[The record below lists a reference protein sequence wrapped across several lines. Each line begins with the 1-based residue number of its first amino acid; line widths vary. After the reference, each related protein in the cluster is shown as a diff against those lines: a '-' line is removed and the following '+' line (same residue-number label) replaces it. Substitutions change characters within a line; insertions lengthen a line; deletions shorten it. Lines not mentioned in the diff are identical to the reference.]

1 MLRCDAVLA
10 PVPPE
15 GTSPGRRMLSPPH
28 RRDSPL
34 ASSFKPRASTKER
47 KWESSEEAPSVAAKA
62 EEADDAAEPALEHD
76 GSDGEPEEKDEGGA
90 SEPAT
95 DSPPTPPAS
104 TRPAGWFPVLASEPK
119 VLASRDAGPGQPPRR
134 LLVERRKRLFAQQDI
149 EMLLVERGVDLN
161 SDEHKLGDA
170 SGLALGL
177 FDDLSYD
184 THSDPSDWLALGVDP
199 ETGAFHG
206 LPAKALRARSLGGT
220 AIWTPCVVLG
230 FDADDQRWQVRW
242 ANAAAD
248 AATSAAA
255 RLEVL
260 FDAENP
266 FHFADRV
273 RAATDA
279 RAHTLAALRY
289 NLIVDCMPTDG
300 VPSLDSQQMA
310 RVVDAAIIPAAWIRR
325 SEGGAFGDV
334 WEKVSVAVQRGSPI
348 VSEMVAE
355 MQCDFARTLNKVT
368 LGANLGS
375 VFPPIPPTV
384 AVGGSPARSSA
395 LALPSPAATSS
406 SSSSSDESAEGGEF
420 AFATTCRHFAFSTL
434 LSKFETSDCLRRV
447 HAKCEILEKR
457 AAFRTEFSKSLL
469 LSEFNS
475 SQKAAL
481 KDLSEYLSNDWAQ
494 TITQEIQETLRDVGK
509 GGFKLDETNNAIY
522 QMSKLCRFFAQVNF
536 QMSDALKFMQM
547 RSIESYVEMVIAAC
561 NDAAARPLFS
571 IDLVV
576 HPDGTLAFRAGQE
589 PVKFASAVLGAF
601 DNCIET
607 LGRIKK
613 VEWRVMDG
621 LFWSY
626 EPVISTLRFGVDN
639 RGEPLF
645 ATRLRARLEE
655 AITSCEE
662 PVQECLR
669 SFDVHLPFLK
679 RSMEEEMEELMAQY
693 TDEDDDVE
701 IADAVE
707 GIAAKAREHKALH
720 AAALVDVP
728 MTTHVRAFWVKS
740 GELRNE
746 LASKH
751 ERFYD
756 ELIKMLVDLSR
767 EQADKAHGAYG
778 EMIARLDELPQD
790 IEALT
795 ELEDYMES
803 TTEILK
809 GLDVLSEQVGKNFVV
824 VDAFNH
830 MLETSD
836 CMLRLN
842 VLAGPKLV
850 SDKIAIVEVAN
861 DAMRVSFSETQ
872 NEAQE
877 EFAEHLKGL
886 ASEVNSLNRFTDIDK
901 AKQVSV
907 LVGQLRQRIDEA
919 SEMAMQ
925 FNKNEQL
932 FGTEVTDYDVITKI
946 KKDFM
951 PFCLM
956 WEAVDDWR
964 SSEKSWREDPFNT
977 LVPKVIENKVQEY
990 SRSMKKIYT
999 GFAKRTPPLEGCAA
1013 IARTIFDSVNNF
1025 KPLVPMIQAL
1035 RHAGMKVRHWEQL
1048 SEQIG
1053 IDVMPSDSLT
1063 LDGLLEM
1070 GLDKHIEIIDA
1081 IGVTAQKEYAI
1092 EKMLN
1097 SMQDAW
1103 KDINLELLP
1112 YEGTFKLAGIDE
1124 TMELLDEHRTLTQQC
1139 LFSPYKAF
1147 FEERIALWDHRLS
1160 VVSEVIEEW
1169 LGVQRSWL
1177 HLQPIFD
1184 SPDIKKQLPQ
1194 EASRFETV
1202 DKNWRDTC
1210 KKAYKNPRVI
1220 EFCAAEKLREAFKES
1235 NKFLAIVQKGLSD
1248 YLETKRTVFSRFYFL
1263 ADEDLL
1269 QILSDSKNPKMVQ
1282 PHLGTC
1288 FEAIK
1293 KVTFLDDMKI
1303 TTIIS
1308 REKEKID
1315 LVEVI
1320 DPIGANVE
1328 DWMKLLELG
1337 MIQSVK
1343 DQMWKSILSYTQISR
1358 VEWMQTWPG
1367 MCVINASMMHWVRE
1381 MEAAMKESGADGVKL
1396 NYEGQL
1402 QQLENMVDLVRD
1414 PTLGKLAR
1422 SSVGA
1427 LAVMDV
1433 HARDVTLEM
1442 VEVGTAAPEEFEWVK
1457 QLRYY
1462 WEIPKGFSV
1471 EEGHD
1476 LFTNMPEGIDPSK
1489 GDLFGR
1495 ILSAYRP
1502 YAYEYLGNS
1511 FRLVITPLTDKCY
1524 LTLMGALQMLLGGAP
1539 AGPAGTGKTET
1550 VKDLAK
1556 ALAKQCV
1563 VFNCN
1568 DEMGYLMTA
1577 KFFKGLASCGAW
1589 CCFDEFN
1596 RILIEVLSVIAQQ
1609 IMQLQ
1614 DAIKDRTFRCMFEGT
1629 DLPVNDQF
1637 AVFITMNP
1645 GYPGRTELP
1654 DNLAALFR
1662 PVAMMV
1668 PDYALIGEIMLFA
1681 FGFEASR
1688 KCAEKMVATFQLCS
1702 EQLSSQDH
1710 YDYGM
1715 RAVKT
1720 VIVAAGL
1727 LKRESP
1733 DEDEELLMLRGLTDV
1748 NLPKFLAHDL
1758 PLFVGIMG
1766 DLFPGKQKAIID
1778 YGMLTRAIMY
1788 QIELHDLQAV
1798 PWFVDKVIQLYEMI
1812 VVRHGLMVVGPTM
1825 GGKSNNIHILRDALS
1840 MLYEAGEKGNK
1851 YEPVKVE
1858 MINPKSITMS
1868 QLYGSFDSNTHEW
1881 HDGVLAKMIRELS
1894 SDRTSRLEWVH
1905 FDGPV
1910 DTLWIESL
1918 NTVLDDNKKL
1928 CLNSGAVLPLSDT
1941 MTMMFEPADLAV
1953 ASPATVSRC
1962 GMVYMEPTSL
1972 GYMCLIDSWLQF
1984 TLPSPMRAPGHQG
1997 ITTTLRLCFDNFI
2010 GASLVFLRRYLIEPV
2025 PTVNNSL
2032 IRSLVKI
2039 LDCYFEPFMPK
2050 EGRAPA
2056 TKAALTN
2063 VLKSLESY
2071 FIFALVWSIGCT
2083 CDKASRSKF
2092 DAFLR
2097 QEMAMHSIKH
2107 MFPDDGTSVYDYALV
2122 VDPETGSPSW
2132 VLWPEIAPPAKHDT
2146 KAAFADMIVQTAD
2159 TVKYTYLLE
2168 LLVEHKKHC
2177 LISGPTGT
2185 GKTVNIAQKLFHGM
2199 PKMYVPLQFTFS
2211 ARTSANMTQN
2221 IIDGKTDKRRKGIY
2235 GPMVGKQFVIF
2246 IDDVNMPQP
2255 EVFGA
2260 QPPIELMRQWCCAGG
2275 WYDMKELTWRSIV
2288 DTILVLA
2295 CGPPGGG
2302 RNDVTPRFFRHFNL
2316 VGYTDMQNDVMYSIF
2331 NTIFSGFLAQF
2342 SEECQAVSEP
2352 IVHASIDIFNTC
2364 SAELLPTPAKSHYT
2378 FNLRDLGK
2386 VFQGMLM
2393 GTTKTLSTPE
2403 DVVRMWVHE
2412 CSRVFR
2418 DRLVN
2423 DHDRDWFT
2431 GLLKSQLSDK
2441 LGMVPEEV
2449 IPEGE
2454 LIFADFI
2461 VPGADPKLYT
2471 YVEDTSTLMPVIQ
2484 DYLQDYNVEITG
2496 ASMNLIMF
2504 MDAIKHIS
2512 RISRVLRQ
2520 PRGNALL
2527 LGVGG
2532 SGRQSLTRLASFMA
2546 EFRTKQIEIK
2556 KNFRESDWHED
2567 LRSYLL
2573 EAGVDN
2579 KHVTFLFVDTQI
2591 VFEGMLEDVNNVLN
2605 SGDVP
2610 NLYGPEEM
2618 EAIASVFA
2626 PLCKIKRIEPSKL
2639 NIFNEYVK
2647 RVQSN
2652 LHVVVAMSPVGDA
2665 FRRRLLMFPALINCC
2680 TIDWFTDWPEEAL
2693 QSVATDKLNEGNLA
2707 LGDSFSGVVEFMKN
2721 VHRTAAATTVEYR
2734 EQAKRWNYVT
2744 PTSYLQL
2751 ISTYR
2756 SLLDERRTYIGEQ
2769 RRRLKNGY
2777 DKIIKTESLVGTLEI
2792 EVKELEPVLVVK
2804 NKEVGEMIVKIDAD
2818 KLDAAATKAIVD
2830 DVRTSAEAKAAEAT
2844 EIKDS
2849 ATRDLDKAIPLLA
2862 AAVQVLNQ
2870 LEKSDID
2877 VVKSF
2882 STVLPPIMKT
2892 MQICCLMFEIPPKME
2907 MKDGK
2912 KSKNWHAAAKVN
2924 LLGNAGKFVDMLKA
2938 FDKDTIPD
2946 KKVKQLKKYF
2956 DDEQCSPEAV
2966 KRSSQACYAVCCWA
2980 RAMYQYDLV
2989 VKEVAPKRI
2998 AQAAAEAELKIAQK
3012 QLSGAVAELKVV
3024 EDRIAG
3030 LEADF
3035 NKANDNKQMYEDKMI
3050 QCSER
3055 LVRAGQLTS
3064 GLGGEKV
3071 RWLETVEKLGVAYA
3085 NLVGDVLVS
3094 AGYVAYLGAFTPA
3107 YRSKIAGGWRE
3118 KLIELNLPYTI
3129 GCDIRQTLADPVT
3142 IRGWNVCEL
3151 PTDNHSIEN
3160 GIMMQKAWRWS
3171 LFIDPQG
3178 QANRFIKNLGKEAA
3192 AADSQRALMVTKQ
3205 TAKDFARTLENGV
3218 RFGREV
3224 LLENIGEELDATL
3237 EPILQ
3242 RNTFKAEGSTVMI
3255 KIGDSTIA
3263 YDDRFKFYMTTK
3275 LPNPHYPPEVCVK
3288 VTLLNFTITPQGLSD
3303 QLLGVVT
3310 EMELPE
3316 LQARNLSIVRNIAKM
3331 NKELKEIQDKIL
3343 YLLSNAEEGAALLD
3357 NVELIDALSEA
3368 KVAGDKIG
3376 IELADAEIVKANI
3389 DTTRVKYM
3397 SVAERGSTLYFC
3409 IAGLRTIAP
3418 MYEYSLQWFTTNVFR
3433 HAVANAE
3440 PNEELEVRKANLI
3453 DFLTNSLYVNICRSL
3468 FERHK
3473 LLLSF
3478 LMAIRIARHANDLE
3492 EIEWGFLISGTIVS
3506 TGGDDEEEGE
3516 DDGPGNP
3523 APEWLDEQSW
3533 TQLKILAGVPKFAES
3548 HFLDSFAAHITHWL
3562 GYFDSTHPHT
3572 HHMPDGWDTRLN
3584 LLQKMCV
3591 LRCLRP
3597 DKIVEAVQLYVIDL
3611 MDDRFVKPPPFSL
3624 AECFTASNPA
3634 SPLIFVLSKGS
3645 DPTKIFNEFATQ
3657 AKMTKKTRQLS
3668 LGQGQDRKAEAFIQW
3683 GQESG
3688 GWVYL
3693 QNCHLYVSW
3702 MNTLER
3708 LCEDVDLEAC
3718 HRDYRLWLSSMPST
3732 DFPTSVLQ
3740 SGVKMTLEPPKGM
3753 RSNMRNAYY
3762 SMTDADINK
3771 TVVPHVY
3778 RKMLFALLFFH
3789 ALVQERKKYG
3799 PLGWNISY
3807 SFNDTDSDISRQ
3819 QLELFLNL
3827 YPTDTPF
3834 QVLHFLTAYIN
3845 YGGRVT
3851 DYTDLRVTDAILIE
3865 LYTPKLLEKGYS
3877 FSKSGLYYSLEVENE
3892 DHPHAEYMAYIEQL
3906 PINPDPEIFGMH
3918 ANANITCA
3926 RAETDDLFDTMTTL
3940 EASSSASGGGA
3951 TFEEIVEAIAAD
3963 IALRL
3968 PAPFDVEAVQNT
3980 YPRKY
3985 DESMNT
3991 VLAQECGYY
4000 NKMIAVLVRTLPELR
4015 KAMKGLVVLSSELE
4029 AIANAMVVQRV
4040 PEPWGG
4046 MGVSYPCLKP
4056 LTGWV
4061 NEFFDRLS
4069 FLQQWIDGG
4078 IPVTFWIPGFYFP
4091 QAFLTGALQNY
4102 ARKFQLPIDQI
4113 SFEYKIQ
4120 RIESSDEIT
4129 DKPDNGCIIYGIHL
4143 EGARWDM
4150 ERFAIADS
4158 LPKKLFSPMP
4168 VIHLDPMQNRPP
4180 VQKGIYR
4187 CPVYKVVS
4195 RWGILA
4201 TTGHSSNF
4209 IMWIEL
4215 PSDRDDF
4222 VTSLSPHTNK
4232 ADSKAWIK
4240 AGVAAFCSLKY

>member
-1 MLRCDAVLA
+1 MKPSRDAA
-10 PVPPE
+10 
-15 GTSPGRRMLSPPH
+15 
-28 RRDSPL
+28 DN
-34 ASSFKPRASTKER
+34 
-47 KWESSEEAPSVAAKA
+47 ESIAAKA
-62 EEADDAAEPALEHD
+62 SEDATATSVEDLEASEVPEATEDHGEGS
-76 GSDGEPEEKDEGGA
+76 GSDGEGAAEEKQGSGGA
-90 SEPAT
+90 PAT
-95 DSPPTPPAS
+95 L
-104 TRPAGWFPVLASEPK
+104 RPAGWYPPLATEPK
-119 VLASRDAGPGQPPRR
+119 VLASRDTGAGQPPRR
-134 LLVERRKRLFAQQDI
+134 LLVERRKRLFAQQDM
-149 EMLLVERGVDLN
+149 ESLLLERDVDLN
-161 SDEHKLGDA
+161 SAEHKEGNA
-170 SGLALGL
+170 SGLVLGL
-177 FDDLSYD
+177 FDDLSFD
-184 THSDPSDWLALGVDP
+184 THANPSNWLARGVDP
-199 ETGAFHG
+199 ETGAFCG
-206 LPAKALRARSLGGT
+206 LPATALRARSAGG
-220 AIWTPCVVLG
+220 ALAWTPCVVVG
-230 FDADDQRWQVRW
+230 FDAAAQEWQLTW
-242 ANAAAD
+242 AGEEDAAA
-248 AATSAAA
+248 ASAP

-260 FDAENP
+260 FDAEDP
-266 FHFADRV
+266 FQFADRI

-300 VPSLDSQQMA
+300 VPALDSQQVD
-310 RVVDAAIIPAAWIRR
+310 RVVDAALSNAVWMRR
-325 SEGGAFGDV
+325 GEATPFGFE
-334 WEKVSVAVQRGSPI
+334 WEKVAGAVQRVSPVVDEI
-348 VSEMVAE
+348 VSEV
-355 MQCDFARTLNKVT
+355 QRDFARTLNKVT
-368 LGANLGS
+368 LGSNLAS
-375 VFPPIPPTV
+375 VFPPIPGGLFIGGGDGAALAAATP
-384 AVGGSPARSSA
+384 ARPAQSGGSALVATGAERTEKGKSSF
-395 LALPSPAATSS
+395 LANCRQ
-406 SSSSSDESAEGGEF
+406 F
-420 AFATTCRHFAFSTL
+420 AFATL
-434 LSKFETSDCLRRV
+434 LSKFETVDCLRKVR
-447 HAKCEILEKR
+447 AKCEMLER
-457 AAFRTEFSKSLL
+457 RVAFRTQFSKSLL
-469 LSEFNS
+469 ISEFNS

-494 TITQEIQETLRDVGK
+494 TITQEIQETLRNVGK

-522 QMSKLCRFFAQVNF
+522 QMSKLSRFFAQVNF

-547 RSIESYVEMVIAAC
+547 RSIENYVDLVTASCVAE
-561 NDAAARPLFS
+561 AARPLFL

-576 HPDGTLAFRAGQE
+576 HPDGRLTYRTGQE
-589 PVKFASAVLGAF
+589 PAKFTSSVLNAF
-601 DNCIET
+601 DNCVDS

-639 RGEPLF
+639 GGNELF
-645 ATRLRARLEE
+645 ATRQRKQLES
-655 AITSCEE
+655 AIKACEV
-662 PVQECLR
+662 PLAECLA
-669 SFDVHLPFLK
+669 SFDVHLPVLK
-679 RSMEEEMEELMAQY
+679 LCIEDELAALMEQY
-693 TDEDDDVE
+693 TDEDGDIE
-701 IADAVE
+701 LAEA
-707 GIAAKAREHKALH
+707 IAALAEKARTHLAAH
-720 AAALVDVP
+720 AAALAEVP
-728 MTTHVRAFWVKS
+728 MTTRVRAFTLKS

-751 ERFYD
+751 ERMYD
-756 ELIKMLVDLSR
+756 LLLEKLVELTRI
-767 EQADKAHGAYG
+767 QAEKVRGQYNAIV
-778 EMIARLDELPQD
+778 ERLNVLPET
-790 IEALT
+790 IEELT

-803 TTEILK
+803 TKDLLK
-809 GLDVLSEQVGKNFVV
+809 TLDVLSQSVSSNFAV
-824 VDAFNH
+824 VDSFSH
-830 MLETSD
+830 MLETAE
-836 CMLRLN
+836 CVLRLD
-842 VLAGPKLV
+842 VLAGPKNV
-850 SDKIAIVEVAN
+850 KEKIGLIELAN
-861 DAMRVSFSETQ
+861 DALRISFSNKQ

-886 ASEVNSLNRFTDIDK
+886 ASEVQSLSRFTDIDK

-907 LVGQLRQRIDEA
+907 LVGQLRIRIEEA
-919 SEMAMQ
+919 NEMAMLY
-925 FNKNEQL
+925 NKNEAL
-932 FGTEVTDYDVITKI
+932 FGTEQTDYDVLITI
-946 KKDFM
+946 KKDFL
-951 PFCLM
+951 PFGTM

-964 SSEKSWREDPFNT
+964 TSEAAWRDDPFNT
-977 LVPKVIENKVQEY
+977 LDPKLIDGKVQDY
-990 SRSMKKIYT
+990 GRAMKKIFT
-999 GFAKRTPPLEGCAA
+999 GFTSRTPPLEGCAA
-1013 IARTIFDSVNNF
+1013 IAKTIFDSVNAF
-1025 KPLVPMIQAL
+1025 KPYVPLIQAL
-1035 RHAGMKVRHWEQL
+1035 RHAGMKLRHWNQL

-1053 IDVMPSDSLT
+1053 VDVTPSESMT
-1063 LDGLLEM
+1063 LSSLLEI

-1092 EKMLN
+1092 EKMLDT
-1097 SMQDAW
+1097 MQDAW
-1103 KDINLELLP
+1103 TDVMLELLP
-1112 YEGTFKLAGIDE
+1112 YEGTYKLAGIDE

-1147 FEERIALWDHRLS
+1147 FEERIANWDHRLS

-1169 LGVQRSWL
+1169 LGVQRAWL

-1210 KKAYKNPRVI
+1210 KKAHKNPKVI
-1220 EFCAAEKLREAFKES
+1220 EFCAAEKLKEAFKES
-1235 NKFLAIVQKGLSD
+1235 NKFLSIVQKGLSD

-1269 QILSDSKNPKMVQ
+1269 QILSDSKNPKKVQ
-1282 PHLGTC
+1282 PHFGTC

-1293 KVTFLDDMKI
+1293 KVTFLDDLKI
-1303 TTIIS
+1303 TTMHS
-1308 REKEKID
+1308 REKEAID
-1315 LVEVI
+1315 LVEII
-1320 DPIGANVE
+1320 DPVNANVE
-1328 DWMKLLELG
+1328 DWMKQLEVG

-1343 DQMWKSILSYTQISR
+1343 DQMWKSILSYTQITR

-1381 MEAAMKESGADGVKL
+1381 MEQAMKERGAAGVKS
-1396 NYEGQL
+1396 NYENQL
-1402 QQLENMVDLVRD
+1402 KQLEDMVLLVRD
-1414 PTLGKLAR
+1414 PNLPKLAR

-1433 HARDVTLEM
+1433 HARDVTAEM
-1442 VEVGTAAPEEFEWVK
+1442 VDVGTAAPEEFFWVK

-1462 WEIPKGFSV
+1462 WEIPKGFDAA
-1471 EEGHD
+1471 EGHD
-1476 LFTNMPEGIDPSK
+1476 LFTNMPEGIDPAG

-1681 FGFEASR
+1681 FGFQYSR
-1688 KCAEKMVATFQLCS
+1688 QCADKMVATFQLCS

-1758 PLFVGIMG
+1758 PLFKGIMS
-1766 DLFPGKQKAIID
+1766 DLFPGKQKATID
-1778 YGMLTRAIMY
+1778 YGMLMRAIMY
-1788 QIELHDLQAV
+1788 QVEMHDLQAV
-1798 PWFVDKVIQLYEMI
+1798 PWFMEKVIQLYEMI

-1825 GGKSNNIHILRDALS
+1825 GGKSSNIHILQAALS
-1840 MLYEAGEKGNK
+1840 MLYEVGEKGNK

-1881 HDGVLAKMIRELS
+1881 HDGILAKMIRELS
-1894 SDRTSRLEWVH
+1894 ADRTSRLEWVH

-1962 GMVYMEPTSL
+1962 GMVYMEANSL

-1984 TLPSPMRAPGHQG
+1984 TLPSTMRVPAFQS
-1997 ITTTLRLCFDNFI
+1997 ITTKLRNCFDNFV
-2010 GASLVFLRRYLIEPV
+2010 GSSLVFLRRYLIEPV

-2032 IRSLVKI
+2032 VNSLLKV
-2039 LDCYFEPFMPK
+2039 LDCYFEPFLLM
-2050 EGRAPA
+2050 EGRAKPS
-2056 TKAALTN
+2056 KERLTN
-2063 VLKSLESY
+2063 VQKALESY
-2071 FIFALVWSIGCT
+2071 FIFALIWSIGCT
-2083 CDKASRSKF
+2083 CDKTSRSKF

-2097 QEMAMHSIKH
+2097 QEMKMHGIVLK
-2107 MFPDDGTSVYDYALV
+2107 FPDDGTTVYDYALV
-2122 VDPETGSPSW
+2122 VDEETGTPSW
-2132 VLWPEIAPPAKHDT
+2132 ALWESIAPPAKHDA
-2146 KAAFADMIVQTAD
+2146 KAEFSDMIVQTAD
-2159 TVKYTYLLE
+2159 TIKYTYLLE
-2168 LLVEHKKHC
+2168 LLVEHSKHC
-2177 LISGPTGT
+2177 LITGPTGT

-2199 PKMYVPLQFTFS
+2199 PKTYVPLQFTFS
-2211 ARTSANMTQN
+2211 ARTSANMTQD
-2221 IIDGKTDKRRKGIY
+2221 IIDSKTDKRRKGIF

-2260 QPPIELMRQWCCAGG
+2260 SPPIELMRQWCCAGG
-2275 WYDMKELTWRSIV
+2275 WYDLKELTWRSIV
-2288 DTILVLA
+2288 DTILVIA

-2302 RNDVTPRFFRHFNL
+2302 RNAVTPRFFRHFNL
-2316 VGYTDMQNDVMYSIF
+2316 VGYTDMQNDVMASIF
-2331 NTIFSGFLAQF
+2331 RTIFSGFLAQF
-2342 SEECQAVSEP
+2342 SDECQVVGNP
-2352 IVHASIDIFNTC
+2352 IVQASIDIFNTC

-2393 GTTKTLSTPE
+2393 GTTKTLATPQ

-2412 CSRVFR
+2412 CSRVFC

-2423 DHDRDWFT
+2423 DHDRNWFT
-2431 GLLKSQLSDK
+2431 ALLRTQVETK
-2441 LGMVPEEV
+2441 LGVDPVEV

-2454 LIFADFI
+2454 LIFADFM
-2461 VPGADPKLYT
+2461 VPGADPRLYA
-2471 YVEDTSTLMPVIQ
+2471 YIEDTTTLLPVIQ

-2496 ASMNLIMF
+2496 AAMNLIMF
-2504 MDAIKHIS
+2504 MDAIKHIA

-2546 EFRTKQIEIK
+2546 EFKTKQIEIK
-2556 KNFRESDWHED
+2556 KNFREADWHES
-2567 LRSYLL
+2567 LRAYLL
-2573 EAGVDN
+2573 EAGVEN

-2693 QSVATDKLNEGNLA
+2693 QSVATDKLHEGTLV
-2707 LGDSFSGVVEFMKN
+2707 LGDSFDGVVQFMKE
-2721 VHRTAAATTVEYR
+2721 VHRTSSAAAIQYR
-2734 EQAKRWNYVT
+2734 EEARRWNYVT

-2756 SLLDERRTYIGEQ
+2756 QLLDDQRNKIGEQ

-2777 DKIIKTESLVGTLEI
+2777 DKIIKTESLVGTLEV

-2818 KLDAAATKAIVD
+2818 KVDAAATKAIVD
-2830 DVRTSAEAKAAEAT
+2830 GVRETATATAARAT

-2849 ATRDLDKAIPLLA
+2849 ATRDLEKALPLLA
-2862 AAVQVLNQ
+2862 EAVKVLNQ
-2870 LEKSDID
+2870 LKKGDID
-2877 VVKSF
+2877 IVKSF
-2882 STVLPPIMKT
+2882 TSVLPPVMKT
-2892 MQICCLMFEIPPKME
+2892 MQICCLMFDVPPKNVMV
-2907 MKDGK
+2907 DGK
-2912 KSKNWHAAAKVN
+2912 KTKNWHAAAKVS
-2924 LLGNAGKFVDMLKA
+2924 LLGNAGKFVDMLRN
-2938 FDKDTIPD
+2938 FDKDAIPP
-2946 KKVKQLKKYF
+2946 KKVKQLQKYF
-2956 DDEQCSPEAV
+2956 EDPDCKPETV
-2966 KRSSQACYAVCCWA
+2966 KRVSQACFAVSCWA
-2980 RAMYQYDLV
+2980 CAMYQYDLV
-2989 VKEVAPKRI
+2989 VKEGAPKRI
-2998 AQAAAEAELKIAQK
+2998 AQAAAEAELAVAQE

-3030 LEADF
+3030 LEASF
-3035 NKANDNKQMYEDKMI
+3035 KAANDNKQMYEDKMI

-3055 LVRAGQLTS
+3055 LVRAGQLTA

-3071 RWLETVEKLGVAYA
+3071 RWLQTVEDLGVAYD

-3094 AGYVAYLGAFTPA
+3094 AGYIAYLGAFTPA
-3107 YRSKIAGGWRE
+3107 YRAKIAGGWR
-3118 KLIELNLPYTI
+3118 KLLVDLKLPYTE

-3160 GIMMQKAWRWS
+3160 GIVMQKAWRWS

-3192 AADSQRALMVTKQ
+3192 ALDSQRALMVTKQ

-3263 YDDRFKFYMTTK
+3263 YDDRFRFYMTTK
-3275 LPNPHYPPEVCVK
+3275 LPNPHYAPEICVK
-3288 VTLLNFTITPQGLSD
+3288 VTLLNFTITPSGLAD

-3331 NKELKEIQDKIL
+3331 NKELKDIQDKIL

-3357 NVELIDALSEA
+3357 NVELIDALSDA
-3368 KVAGDKIG
+3368 KVAGDKIT
-3376 IELADAEIVKANI
+3376 IELADAEVVKANI
-3389 DTTRVKYM
+3389 DNTRVKYM
-3397 SVAERGSTLYFC
+3397 SVAERGSVLYFC

-3418 MYEYSLQWFTTNVFR
+3418 MYEYSLQWFTSNIFR
-3433 HAVANAE
+3433 HAVASAE
-3440 PNEELEVRKANLI
+3440 PDEDLEARKANLI
-3453 DFLTNSLYVNICRSL
+3453 DYVTNALYVNICRSL

-3478 LMAIRIARHANDLE
+3478 LMAIRIARHGETLNE
-3492 EIEWGFLISGTIVS
+3492 TEWGFLISGTIVS
-3506 TGGDDEEEGE
+3506 TSSEEEG
-3516 DDGPGNP
+3516 DGEADSEADAGPPNP

-3533 TQLKILAGVPKFAES
+3533 TQLKILNGVADFAAAN
-3548 HFLDSFAAHITHWL
+3548 FIASFAAHVDNWR
-3562 GYFDSTHPHT
+3562 GYFDDPAPQTFP
-3572 HHMPDGWDTRLN
+3572 MPDGWSDRLDS
-3584 LLQKMCV
+3584 LQKMCV

-3597 DKIVEAVQLYVIDL
+3597 DKIVDAVQLYVIEL
-3611 MDDRFVKPPPFSL
+3611 MDERFVKPPPFSL
-3624 AECFTASNPA
+3624 SETFSASNVS

-3645 DPTKIFNEFATQ
+3645 DPTKIFNEFA
-3657 AKMTKKTRQLS
+3657 ASSKMTKKCRSLS

-3708 LCEDVDLEAC
+3708 LCEDVDPEAC
-3718 HRDYRLWLSSMPST
+3718 HRDYRLWLSSMPSS
-3732 DFPTSVLQ
+3732 DFPVAVLQ

-3771 TVVPHVY
+3771 TVVPGVY

-3865 LYTPKLLEKGYS
+3865 LFTPKLMEPGYK
-3877 FSKSGLYYSLEVENE
+3877 FSESGLYYSIDVENE

-3926 RAETDDLFDTMTTL
+3926 RAETDDLFDTMVTL
-3940 EASSSASGGGA
+3940 EASSSSSGGGGA
-3951 TFEEIVEAIAAD
+3951 TREEIVEALAAD

-3968 PAPFDVEAVQNT
+3968 PMVFDIEAVQNT

-4000 NKMIAVLVRTLPELR
+4000 NKMIAVLERTLPELR

-4029 AIANAMVVQRV
+4029 SIANAMVLQRV

-4061 NEFFDRLS
+4061 NEFFDRLT
-4069 FLQQWIDGG
+4069 FLQTWIDGG
-4078 IPVTFWIPGFYFP
+4078 IPVTFWLPGFYFP

-4113 SFEYKIQ
+4113 SFAFKIQ
-4120 RIESSDEIT
+4120 RIESQTEIT
-4129 DKPDNGCIIYGIHL
+4129 EKVENGCVIYGLHL

-4150 ERFAIADS
+4150 ESFAIADS
-4158 LPKKLFSPMP
+4158 LPKKLFSLMP
-4168 VIHLDPMQNRPP
+4168 VIHLDPIHNRPLTE
-4180 VQKGIYR
+4180 KGIYR
-4187 CPVYKVVS
+4187 CPVYKVLS